1 MKYLLLIL
9 ILLGGLIFGAMHV
22 HVILLDNHLKILKKS
37 EMTLDRTFVDARGT
51 KKFTHLLDPV
61 LLRAGFVDLLR
72 AEGIPLKEP
81 EIDPAP
87 PRP

>member
-1 MKYLLLIL
+1 MKHLLLIL
-9 ILLGGLIFGAMHV
+9 ILLGGLIFGAMNV
-22 HVILLDNHLKILKKS
+22 HLILIDNHLKVLKKS

-61 LLRAGFVDLLR
+61 LLRAGFIDLLR
-72 AEGIPLKEP
+72 AEGIPLKERDS
-81 EIDPAP
+81 ETAP

>member
-1 MKYLLLIL
+1 MKYLLPVL
-9 ILLGGLIFGAMHV
+9 ILLGGLIFGAMNV

-72 AEGIPLKEP
+72 AEGIPLKER
-81 EIDPAP
+81 EGEPAP